1 MKKEYM
7 AEGQKRFVPI
17 MTLLLIAYMCILT
30 GFTSNAKD
38 EEVNNNRIL
47 FISSYSLA
55 RDTVQLEIEGIQSAL
70 PDDFILDYEFM
81 DTYRV
86 HDDTALQMFYEG
98 LKYRLSQVETYDAVI
113 VGDDAALRFILKYR
127 DELFPTQ
134 PVFYIGVND
143 EALSE
148 KAEADPNIEGIMERL
163 PVKENLEKALEIYP
177 DADRVIA
184 IVDDSLTGTA
194 ESKNYFAMEDEF
206 PNLTFEEI
214 NTSRLTQEELRKQ
227 ITAIPQNTIL
237 IYYCMNEDG
246 QGRQY
251 TNKEAVNFISRYA
264 KVPIFYFLENDR
276 LGDGVL
282 GGYAFSMKKSAAQVT
297 ETAVKV
303 VRGDRKMQYVDFK
316 EKDLFVWYLNINTMK
331 KYDISKKNFPDD
343 AVYVNDVPSFW
354 EKNSEIIT
362 PIILI
367 VVVLCAI
374 SVWLSLDNV
383 KRRKMMKEMEEM
395 KDHLENA
402 SQHDFLTGLPNRSK
416 FMADLQN
423 IIAKKQPCTVI
434 MLDLDNFKGINDT
447 MGHAMGDEA
456 LKGVAN
462 RLKTLRTPLLTAYRF
477 AGDEFI
483 LILRSDNPKISDNA
497 VMQCL
502 QVFRKPY
509 KMMGKTMDIHGSIGA
524 ACYPADTLD
533 METLIVCADD
543 AMYAIKKEGKNGY
556 MFYRDL
562 PKDAAVKASSNEATA
577 SAKGSSN
584 EALTSAKADTNI
596 DKK

>member
-1 MKKEYM
+1 MKREYT
-7 AEGQKRFVPI
+7 AGGRKRIVPL
-17 MTLLLIAYMCILT
+17 MTLLFIAVMCILT
-30 GFTSNAKD
+30 GVTSYAKE

-47 FISSYSLA
+47 FISSYSLS
-55 RDTVQLEIEGIQSAL
+55 RDTVQLEIEGIQSAQ

-86 HDDTALQMFYEG
+86 YDDTAMQLFYEG
-98 LKYRLSQVETYDAVI
+98 LKYRLSQVEEYDAVI
-113 VGDDAALRFILKYR
+113 LGDDAALRFFLKYR
-127 DELFPTQ
+127 EELFLTQ
-134 PVFYIGVND
+134 PAFYIGVND
-143 EALSE
+143 EALSKRAE
-148 KAEADPNIEGIMERL
+148 KDPNIKGIMERL
-163 PVKENLEKALEIYP
+163 PIKENLEKALEIYP
-177 DADRVIA
+177 EAETVYA

-194 ESKNYFAMEDEF
+194 ESQNYDAMQKEF
-206 PNLTFEEI
+206 PDLNFEKI
-214 NTSRLTQEELRKQ
+214 NTSQLTQEELRKQ
-227 ITAIPQNTIL
+227 IMGMPENAIL
-237 IYYCMNEDG
+237 IYYCMNEDAE
-246 QGRQY
+246 GRQY
-251 TNKEAVNFISRYA
+251 TNKEAVNFISLYT
-264 KVPIFYFLENDR
+264 KIPILYFLENDR
-276 LGDGVL
+276 IGENIL
-282 GGYAFSMKKSAAQVT
+282 GGYCFSIKKSAT
-297 ETAVKV
+297 EVMKTAVKV

-316 EKDLFVWYLNINTMK
+316 DSGLYVWSLNADMLK
-331 KYDISKKNFPDD
+331 KFQISRKYFPDD
-343 AVYVNDVPSFW
+343 TVYVNDVPSFW

-374 SVWLSLDNV
+374 SAWLCLDNV

-416 FMADLQN
+416 FMSDLQE

-509 KMMGKTMDIHGSIGA
+509 KMMGKPMDIHGSIGA

-543 AMYAIKKEGKNGY
+543 AMYAIKKEGKNGC

-562 PKDAAVKASSNEATA
+562 PKDA
-577 SAKGSSN
+577 SAKVD
-584 EALTSAKADTNI
+584 ANI

>member
-1 MKKEYM
+1 MKREYT
-7 AEGQKRFVPI
+7 AGGRKRIVPL
-17 MTLLLIAYMCILT
+17 MTLLFIAVMCILT
-30 GFTSNAKD
+30 GVTSYAKE

-47 FISSYSLA
+47 FISSYSLS
-55 RDTVQLEIEGIQSAL
+55 RDTVQLEIEGIQSAQ

-86 HDDTALQMFYEG
+86 YDDTAMQLFYEG
-98 LKYRLSQVETYDAVI
+98 LKYRLSQVEEYDAVI
-113 VGDDAALRFILKYR
+113 LGDDAALRFFLKYR
-127 DELFPTQ
+127 EELFLTQ
-134 PVFYIGVND
+134 PAFYIGVND
-143 EALSE
+143 EALSKRAE
-148 KAEADPNIEGIMERL
+148 KDPNIKGILERL

-177 DADRVIA
+177 EAETVYA

-194 ESKNYFAMEDEF
+194 ESQNYDAMQKEF
-206 PNLTFEEI
+206 PDLNFEKI
-214 NTSRLTQEELRKQ
+214 NTSQLTQEELRKQ
-227 ITAIPQNTIL
+227 IMAMPENAIL
-237 IYYCMNEDG
+237 IYYYMNEDAE
-246 QGRQY
+246 GRQY
-251 TNKEAVNFISRYA
+251 TNKEAVNFISLYT
-264 KVPIFYFLENDR
+264 KIPILYFLENDR
-276 LGDGVL
+276 IGENIL
-282 GGYAFSMKKSAAQVT
+282 GGYCFSIKNSATEVMK
-297 ETAVKV
+297 TAVKV
-303 VRGDRKMQYVDFK
+303 VRGDCKMQYVDFK
-316 EKDLFVWYLNINTMK
+316 DSGLYVWSLNADMLK
-331 KYDISKKNFPDD
+331 KFQISRKYFPDD
-343 AVYVNDVPSFW
+343 TVYVNDVPSFW

-374 SVWLSLDNV
+374 SAWLCLDNV

-416 FMADLQN
+416 FMSDLQE

-456 LKGVAN
+456 LKGVAD

-509 KMMGKTMDIHGSIGA
+509 KMMGKPMDIHGSIGA

-562 PKDAAVKASSNEATA
+562 PKDA
-577 SAKGSSN
+577 SAKVD
-584 EALTSAKADTNI
+584 ANI

>member
-1 MKKEYM
+1 MKKEYT
-7 AEGQKRFVPI
+7 AGGRKRIVPL
-17 MTLLLIAYMCILT
+17 MTLLFIAVMCILT
-30 GFTSNAKD
+30 GVTSYAK
-38 EEVNNNRIL
+38 EEEANNNRIL
-47 FISSYSLA
+47 FISSYSLS
-55 RDTVQLEIEGIQSAL
+55 RDTVQLEIEGIQSAQ

-86 HDDTALQMFYEG
+86 YDDTAMQLFYEG
-98 LKYRLSQVETYDAVI
+98 LKYRLSQVEEYDAVI
-113 VGDDAALRFILKYR
+113 LGDDAALRFFLKYR
-127 DELFPTQ
+127 EELFLTQ
-134 PVFYIGVND
+134 PAFYIGVND
-143 EALSE
+143 EALSKRAE
-148 KAEADPNIEGIMERL
+148 KDPNIKGIMERL
-163 PVKENLEKALEIYP
+163 PIKENLEKALEIYP
-177 DADRVIA
+177 EAETVYA

-194 ESKNYFAMEDEF
+194 ESQNYDAMQKEF
-206 PNLTFEEI
+206 PDLNFEKI
-214 NTSRLTQEELRKQ
+214 NTSQLTQEELRKQ
-227 ITAIPQNTIL
+227 IMGMPENAIL
-237 IYYCMNEDG
+237 IYYCMNEDAE
-246 QGRQY
+246 GRQY
-251 TNKEAVNFISRYA
+251 TNKEAVNFISLYT
-264 KVPIFYFLENDR
+264 KIPILYFLENDR
-276 LGDGVL
+276 IGENIL
-282 GGYAFSMKKSAAQVT
+282 GGYCFSIKKSAT
-297 ETAVKV
+297 EVMKTAVKV

-316 EKDLFVWYLNINTMK
+316 DSGLYVWSLNADMLK
-331 KYDISKKNFPDD
+331 KFQISRKYFPDD
-343 AVYVNDVPSFW
+343 TVYVNDVPSFW

-374 SVWLSLDNV
+374 SAWLCLDNV

-416 FMADLQN
+416 FMSDLQE

-509 KMMGKTMDIHGSIGA
+509 KMMGKPMDIHGSIGA

-543 AMYAIKKEGKNGY
+543 AMYAIKKEGKNGC

-562 PKDAAVKASSNEATA
+562 PKDA
-577 SAKGSSN
+577 SAKVD
-584 EALTSAKADTNI
+584 ANI

>member
-1 MKKEYM
+1 MKKEYT
-7 AEGQKRFVPI
+7 AGGRKRIVPL
-17 MTLLLIAYMCILT
+17 MTLLFIAVICILT
-30 GFTSNAKD
+30 GVTSYAKE

-47 FISSYSLA
+47 FISSYSLS
-55 RDTVQLEIEGIQSAL
+55 RDTVQLEIEGIQSAQ

-86 HDDTALQMFYEG
+86 YDDTAMQLFYEG
-98 LKYRLSQVETYDAVI
+98 LKYRLSQVEEYDAVI
-113 VGDDAALRFILKYR
+113 LGDDAALRFFLKYR
-127 DELFPTQ
+127 EELFLTQ
-134 PVFYIGVND
+134 PAFYIGVND
-143 EALSE
+143 EALSKRVE
-148 KAEADPNIEGIMERL
+148 KDPNIKGIMERL

-177 DADRVIA
+177 EAETVYA

-194 ESKNYFAMEDEF
+194 ESQNYDAMQKEF
-206 PNLTFEEI
+206 PDLNFEKI
-214 NTSRLTQEELRKQ
+214 NTSRFTQEELRKQ
-227 ITAIPQNTIL
+227 IMAMPEKAIL
-237 IYYCMNEDG
+237 IYYCMNEDAE
-246 QGRQY
+246 GRQY
-251 TNKEAVNFISRYA
+251 TNKEAVNFISLYT
-264 KVPIFYFLENDR
+264 KIPILYFLENDR
-276 LGDGVL
+276 IGENIL
-282 GGYAFSMKKSAAQVT
+282 GGYCFSIKNSATEVMKA
-297 ETAVKV
+297 AVKV
-303 VRGDRKMQYVDFK
+303 VRGDRKMQYVYFK
-316 EKDLFVWYLNINTMK
+316 DSGLYVWSLNADMLK
-331 KYDISKKNFPDD
+331 KFQISRKYFPDD
-343 AVYVNDVPSFW
+343 TVYVNDVPSFW

-367 VVVLCAI
+367 VVVLSAI
-374 SVWLSLDNV
+374 SAWLCLDNV

-416 FMADLQN
+416 FMSDLQE

-462 RLKTLRTPLLTAYRF
+462 RLKTLKTPLLTAYRF

-509 KMMGKTMDIHGSIGA
+509 KMMGKPMDIHGSIGA

-543 AMYAIKKEGKNGY
+543 AMYAIKKEGKNGC

-562 PKDAAVKASSNEATA
+562 PKD
-577 SAKGSSN
+577 
-584 EALTSAKADTNI
+584 I

>member
-1 MKKEYM
+1 MKKEYT
-7 AEGQKRFVPI
+7 AGGRKRIVPL
-17 MTLLLIAYMCILT
+17 MTLLFIAVMCILT
-30 GFTSNAKD
+30 GVTSYAK
-38 EEVNNNRIL
+38 EEEANNNRIL
-47 FISSYSLA
+47 FISSYSLS
-55 RDTVQLEIEGIQSAL
+55 RDTVQLEIEGIQSAQ

-86 HDDTALQMFYEG
+86 YDDTAMQLFYEG
-98 LKYRLSQVETYDAVI
+98 LKYRLSQVEEYDAVI
-113 VGDDAALRFILKYR
+113 LGDDAALRFFLKYR
-127 DELFPTQ
+127 EELFLTQ
-134 PVFYIGVND
+134 PAFYIGVND
-143 EALSE
+143 EALSKRAE
-148 KAEADPNIEGIMERL
+148 KDPNIKGIMERL

-177 DADRVIA
+177 EAETVYA

-194 ESKNYFAMEDEF
+194 ESQNYDAMQKEF
-206 PNLTFEEI
+206 PDLNFEKI
-214 NTSRLTQEELRKQ
+214 NTSQLTQEELRKQ
-227 ITAIPQNTIL
+227 IMGMPENAIL
-237 IYYCMNEDG
+237 IYYCMNEDAE
-246 QGRQY
+246 GRQY
-251 TNKEAVNFISRYA
+251 TNKEAVNFISLYT
-264 KVPIFYFLENDR
+264 KIPILYFLENDR
-276 LGDGVL
+276 IGENIL
-282 GGYAFSMKKSAAQVT
+282 GGYCFSIKKSAT
-297 ETAVKV
+297 EVMKTAVKV

-316 EKDLFVWYLNINTMK
+316 DSGLYVWSLNADMLK
-331 KYDISKKNFPDD
+331 KFQISRKYFPDD
-343 AVYVNDVPSFW
+343 TVYVNDVPSFW

-374 SVWLSLDNV
+374 SAWLCLDNV

-416 FMADLQN
+416 FMSDLQE

-509 KMMGKTMDIHGSIGA
+509 KMMGKPMDIHGSIGA

-543 AMYAIKKEGKNGY
+543 AMYAIKKEGKNGC

-562 PKDAAVKASSNEATA
+562 PKDA
-577 SAKGSSN
+577 SAKVD
-584 EALTSAKADTNI
+584 ANI

>member
-1 MKKEYM
+1 MKTEY
-7 AEGQKRFVPI
+7 AAGGRKKTVTI
-17 MTLLLIAYMCILT
+17 MTLLFIAVMCVLT
-30 GFTSNAKD
+30 GVTSYAKE

-47 FISSYSLA
+47 FISSYSLS
-55 RDTVQLEIEGIQSAL
+55 RDTVQLEIEGIQSAQ

-86 HDDTALQMFYEG
+86 YDDTAMQLFYEG
-98 LKYRLSQVETYDAVI
+98 LKYRLSQVEEYDAVI
-113 VGDDAALRFILKYR
+113 LGDDAALRFFLKYR
-127 DELFPTQ
+127 EELFLTQ
-134 PVFYIGVND
+134 PAFYIGVND
-143 EALSE
+143 EALSKRAE
-148 KAEADPNIEGIMERL
+148 KDPNIKGILERL

-177 DADRVIA
+177 EAETVYA

-194 ESKNYFAMEDEF
+194 ESQNYDAMQKEF
-206 PNLTFEEI
+206 PDLNFEKI
-214 NTSRLTQEELRKQ
+214 NTSQLTQEELRKQ
-227 ITAIPQNTIL
+227 IMAMPENAIL
-237 IYYCMNEDG
+237 IYYCMNEDAE
-246 QGRQY
+246 GRQY
-251 TNKEAVNFISRYA
+251 TNKEAVNFISLYT
-264 KVPIFYFLENDR
+264 KIPILYFLENDR
-276 LGDGVL
+276 IGENIL
-282 GGYAFSMKKSAAQVT
+282 GGYCFSIKNSATEVMK
-297 ETAVKV
+297 TAVKV

-316 EKDLFVWYLNINTMK
+316 DSGLYVWSLNADMLK
-331 KYDISKKNFPDD
+331 KFQISRKYFPDD
-343 AVYVNDVPSFW
+343 TVYVNDVPSFW

-374 SVWLSLDNV
+374 SAWLCLDNV

-416 FMADLQN
+416 FMSDLQE

-462 RLKTLRTPLLTAYRF
+462 RLKTLKTPLLTAYRF

-509 KMMGKTMDIHGSIGA
+509 KMMGKPMDIHGSIGA

-543 AMYAIKKEGKNGY
+543 AMYAIKKEGKNGC

-562 PKDAAVKASSNEATA
+562 PKD
-577 SAKGSSN
+577 
-584 EALTSAKADTNI
+584 I

>member
-1 MKKEYM
+1 MKKEYT
-7 AEGQKRFVPI
+7 AGGRKRIVPL
-17 MTLLLIAYMCILT
+17 MTLLFIAVICILT
-30 GFTSNAKD
+30 GVTSYAKE

-47 FISSYSLA
+47 FISSYSLS
-55 RDTVQLEIEGIQSAL
+55 RDTVQLEIEGIQSAQ

-86 HDDTALQMFYEG
+86 YDDTAMQLFYEG
-98 LKYRLSQVETYDAVI
+98 LKYRLSQVEEYDAVI
-113 VGDDAALRFILKYR
+113 LGDDAALRFFLKYR
-127 DELFPTQ
+127 EELFLTQ
-134 PVFYIGVND
+134 PAFYIGVND
-143 EALSE
+143 EALSKRAE
-148 KAEADPNIEGIMERL
+148 KDPNIKGILERL

-177 DADRVIA
+177 EAETVYA

-194 ESKNYFAMEDEF
+194 ESQNYDAMQKEF
-206 PNLTFEEI
+206 PNLNFEKI
-214 NTSRLTQEELRKQ
+214 NTSQLTQEELRKQ
-227 ITAIPQNTIL
+227 IMAMPENAIL
-237 IYYCMNEDG
+237 IYYCMNEDAE
-246 QGRQY
+246 GRQY
-251 TNKEAVNFISRYA
+251 TNKEAVNFISLYT
-264 KVPIFYFLENDR
+264 KIPILYFLENDR
-276 LGDGVL
+276 IGENIL
-282 GGYAFSMKKSAAQVT
+282 GGYCFSIKNSATEVMK
-297 ETAVKV
+297 TAVKV

-316 EKDLFVWYLNINTMK
+316 DSGLYVWSLNADMLK
-331 KYDISKKNFPDD
+331 KFQISRKYFPDD
-343 AVYVNDVPSFW
+343 TVYVNDVPSFW

-374 SVWLSLDNV
+374 SAWLCLDNV

-416 FMADLQN
+416 FMSDLQE

-509 KMMGKTMDIHGSIGA
+509 KMMGKPMDIHGSIGA

-562 PKDAAVKASSNEATA
+562 PK
-577 SAKGSSN
+577 
-584 EALTSAKADTNI
+584 NI

>member
-1 MKKEYM
+1 MKTEY
-7 AEGQKRFVPI
+7 AAGGRKKTVTI
-17 MTLLLIAYMCILT
+17 MTLLFIAVMCVLT
-30 GFTSNAKD
+30 GVTSYAKE

-47 FISSYSLA
+47 FISSYSLS
-55 RDTVQLEIEGIQSAL
+55 RDTVQLEIEGIQSVQ

-86 HDDTALQMFYEG
+86 YDDTAMQLFYEG
-98 LKYRLSQVETYDAVI
+98 LKYRLSQVEEYDAVI
-113 VGDDAALRFILKYR
+113 LGDDAALRFFLKYR
-127 DELFPTQ
+127 EELFLTQ
-134 PVFYIGVND
+134 PAFYIGVND
-143 EALSE
+143 EALSKRAE
-148 KAEADPNIEGIMERL
+148 KDPNIKGIMERL

-177 DADRVIA
+177 EAETVYA
-184 IVDDSLTGTA
+184 IVDDSLMGTA
-194 ESKNYFAMEDEF
+194 ESQNYDAMQKEF
-206 PNLTFEEI
+206 PDLNFVKI

-227 ITAIPQNTIL
+227 IMGMPENAIL
-237 IYYCMNEDG
+237 IYYCMNEDAE
-246 QGRQY
+246 GRQY
-251 TNKEAVNFISRYA
+251 TNKEAVNFISLYT
-264 KVPIFYFLENDR
+264 KIPILYFLENDR
-276 LGDGVL
+276 IGENIL
-282 GGYAFSMKKSAAQVT
+282 GGYCFSIKNSATEVMKA
-297 ETAVKV
+297 AVKV

-316 EKDLFVWYLNINTMK
+316 DSGLYVWSLNADMLK
-331 KYDISKKNFPDD
+331 KFQISRKYFPDD
-343 AVYVNDVPSFW
+343 TVYVNDVPSFW

-374 SVWLSLDNV
+374 SAWLCLDNV

-416 FMADLQN
+416 FMSDLQE

-509 KMMGKTMDIHGSIGA
+509 KMMGKPMDIHGSIGA

-543 AMYAIKKEGKNGY
+543 AMYAIKKEGKNGC

-562 PKDAAVKASSNEATA
+562 PKD
-577 SAKGSSN
+577 
-584 EALTSAKADTNI
+584 I

>member
-1 MKKEYM
+1 MKREYT
-7 AEGQKRFVPI
+7 AGGRKRIVPL
-17 MTLLLIAYMCILT
+17 MTLLFIAVMCILT
-30 GFTSNAKD
+30 GVTSYAKE

-47 FISSYSLA
+47 FISSYSLS
-55 RDTVQLEIEGIQSAL
+55 RDTVQLEIEGIQSAQ

-86 HDDTALQMFYEG
+86 YDDTAMQLFYEG
-98 LKYRLSQVETYDAVI
+98 LKYRLSQVEEYDAVI
-113 VGDDAALRFILKYR
+113 LGDDAALRFFLKYR
-127 DELFPTQ
+127 EELFLTQ
-134 PVFYIGVND
+134 PAFYIGVND
-143 EALSE
+143 EALSKRAE
-148 KAEADPNIEGIMERL
+148 KDPNIKGIMERL

-177 DADRVIA
+177 EAETVYA

-194 ESKNYFAMEDEF
+194 ESQNFDAMQKEF
-206 PNLTFEEI
+206 PDLNFEKI
-214 NTSRLTQEELRKQ
+214 NTSQFTQEELRKQ
-227 ITAIPQNTIL
+227 IMGMPENAIL
-237 IYYCMNEDG
+237 IYYCMNEDAE
-246 QGRQY
+246 GRQY
-251 TNKEAVNFISRYA
+251 TNKEAVNFISLYT
-264 KVPIFYFLENDR
+264 KIPILYFLENDR
-276 LGDGVL
+276 IGENIL
-282 GGYAFSMKKSAAQVT
+282 GGYCFSIKNSATEVMKA
-297 ETAVKV
+297 AVKV
-303 VRGDRKMQYVDFK
+303 VRGDRKMQYVYFK
-316 EKDLFVWYLNINTMK
+316 DSGLYVWSLNADMLK
-331 KYDISKKNFPDD
+331 KFQISRKYFPDD
-343 AVYVNDVPSFW
+343 TVYVNDVPSFW

-367 VVVLCAI
+367 VVVLSAI
-374 SVWLSLDNV
+374 SAWLCLDNV

-416 FMADLQN
+416 FMSDLQE

-462 RLKTLRTPLLTAYRF
+462 RLKTLKTPLLTAYRF

-509 KMMGKTMDIHGSIGA
+509 KMMGKPMDIHGSIGA

-543 AMYAIKKEGKNGY
+543 AMYAIKKEGKNGC

-562 PKDAAVKASSNEATA
+562 PKD
-577 SAKGSSN
+577 
-584 EALTSAKADTNI
+584 I

>member
-1 MKKEYM
+1 MKKEYT
-7 AEGQKRFVPI
+7 AGGRKRIVPL
-17 MTLLLIAYMCILT
+17 MTLLFIAVMCILT
-30 GFTSNAKD
+30 GVTSYAKE

-47 FISSYSLA
+47 FISSYSLS
-55 RDTVQLEIEGIQSAL
+55 RDTVQLEIEGIQSAQ

-86 HDDTALQMFYEG
+86 YDDTAMQLFYEG
-98 LKYRLSQVETYDAVI
+98 LKYRLSQVEEYDAVI
-113 VGDDAALRFILKYR
+113 LGDDAALRFFLKYR
-127 DELFPTQ
+127 EELFLTQ
-134 PVFYIGVND
+134 PAFYIGVND
-143 EALSE
+143 EALSKRVE
-148 KAEADPNIEGIMERL
+148 KDPNIKGIMERL

-177 DADRVIA
+177 EAETVYA

-194 ESKNYFAMEDEF
+194 ESQNYDAMQKEF
-206 PNLTFEEI
+206 PNLNFEKI
-214 NTSRLTQEELRKQ
+214 NTSQFTQEELRKQ
-227 ITAIPQNTIL
+227 IMAMPEKDIL
-237 IYYCMNEDG
+237 IYYCMNEDAE
-246 QGRQY
+246 GRQY
-251 TNKEAVNFISRYA
+251 TNKEAVNFISLYTEI
-264 KVPIFYFLENDR
+264 PILYFLENDR
-276 LGDGVL
+276 IGENIL
-282 GGYAFSMKKSAAQVT
+282 GGYCFSIKNSATEVMKA
-297 ETAVKV
+297 AVKV

-316 EKDLFVWYLNINTMK
+316 DSGLYVWSLNADMLK
-331 KYDISKKNFPDD
+331 KFQISRKYFPDD
-343 AVYVNDVPSFW
+343 TVYVNDVPSFW

-367 VVVLCAI
+367 VVVLSAI
-374 SVWLSLDNV
+374 SAWLCLDNV

-416 FMADLQN
+416 FMSDLQE

-462 RLKTLRTPLLTAYRF
+462 RLKTLKTPLLTAYRF

-502 QVFRKPY
+502 QIFHKPY
-509 KMMGKTMDIHGSIGA
+509 KMMGKPMDIHGSIGA

-543 AMYAIKKEGKNGY
+543 AMYAIKKEGKNGC

-562 PKDAAVKASSNEATA
+562 PKD
-577 SAKGSSN
+577 
-584 EALTSAKADTNI
+584 I

>member
-1 MKKEYM
+1 MKKEYT
-7 AEGQKRFVPI
+7 AGGRKRIVPL
-17 MTLLLIAYMCILT
+17 MTLLFIAVMCILT
-30 GFTSNAKD
+30 GVTSYAKE

-47 FISSYSLA
+47 FISSYSLS
-55 RDTVQLEIEGIQSAL
+55 RDTVQLEIEGIQSAQ

-86 HDDTALQMFYEG
+86 YDDTAMQLFYEG
-98 LKYRLSQVETYDAVI
+98 LKYRLSQVEEYDAVI
-113 VGDDAALRFILKYR
+113 LGDDAALRFFLKYR
-127 DELFPTQ
+127 EELFLTQ
-134 PVFYIGVND
+134 PAFYIGVND
-143 EALSE
+143 EALSKRAE
-148 KAEADPNIEGIMERL
+148 KDPNIKGILERL

-177 DADRVIA
+177 EAETVYA

-194 ESKNYFAMEDEF
+194 ESQNYDAMQKEF
-206 PNLTFEEI
+206 PDLNFEKI
-214 NTSRLTQEELRKQ
+214 NTSQLTQEELRKQ
-227 ITAIPQNTIL
+227 IMAMPENAIL
-237 IYYCMNEDG
+237 IYYCMNEDAE
-246 QGRQY
+246 GRQY
-251 TNKEAVNFISRYA
+251 TNKEAVNFISLYT
-264 KVPIFYFLENDR
+264 KIPILYFLENDR
-276 LGDGVL
+276 IGENIL
-282 GGYAFSMKKSAAQVT
+282 GGYCFSIKNSATEVMK
-297 ETAVKV
+297 TAVKV

-316 EKDLFVWYLNINTMK
+316 DSGLYVWSLNADMLK
-331 KYDISKKNFPDD
+331 KFQISRKYFPDD
-343 AVYVNDVPSFW
+343 TVYVNDVPSFW

-374 SVWLSLDNV
+374 SAWLCLDNV

-416 FMADLQN
+416 FMSDLQE

-509 KMMGKTMDIHGSIGA
+509 KMMGKPMDIHGSIGA

-562 PKDAAVKASSNEATA
+562 PK
-577 SAKGSSN
+577 
-584 EALTSAKADTNI
+584 NI

>member
-1 MKKEYM
+1 MKREY
-7 AEGQKRFVPI
+7 AAGGRKRIVPL
-17 MTLLLIAYMCILT
+17 MTLLFIAVMCILT
-30 GFTSNAKD
+30 GVTSYAKE

-47 FISSYSLA
+47 FISSYSLS
-55 RDTVQLEIEGIQSAL
+55 RDTVQLEIEGIQSAQ

-86 HDDTALQMFYEG
+86 YDDTAMQLFYEG
-98 LKYRLSQVETYDAVI
+98 LKYRLSQVEEYDAVI
-113 VGDDAALRFILKYR
+113 LGDDAALRFFLKYR
-127 DELFPTQ
+127 EELFLTQ
-134 PVFYIGVND
+134 PAFYIGVND
-143 EALSE
+143 EALSKRVE
-148 KAEADPNIEGIMERL
+148 KDPNIKGIMERL

-177 DADRVIA
+177 EAETVYA
-184 IVDDSLTGTA
+184 IVDDSLMGTA
-194 ESKNYFAMEDEF
+194 ESQNYDAMQKEF
-206 PNLTFEEI
+206 PDLNFEKI
-214 NTSRLTQEELRKQ
+214 NTSQFTQEELRKQ
-227 ITAIPQNTIL
+227 IMAMPEKAIL
-237 IYYCMNEDG
+237 IYYCMTEDAE
-246 QGRQY
+246 GRQY
-251 TNKEAVNFISRYA
+251 TNKEAVNFISLYT
-264 KVPIFYFLENDR
+264 KIPILYFLENDR
-276 LGDGVL
+276 IGENIL
-282 GGYAFSMKKSAAQVT
+282 GGYCFSIKNSATEVMKA
-297 ETAVKV
+297 AVKV

-316 EKDLFVWYLNINTMK
+316 DSGLYVWSLNADMLK
-331 KYDISKKNFPDD
+331 KFQISRKYFPDD
-343 AVYVNDVPSFW
+343 TVYVNDVPSFW

-367 VVVLCAI
+367 VVVLSAI
-374 SVWLSLDNV
+374 SAWLCLDNV

-416 FMADLQN
+416 FMSDLQE

-462 RLKTLRTPLLTAYRF
+462 RLKTLKTPLLTAYRF

-509 KMMGKTMDIHGSIGA
+509 KMMGKPMDIHGSIGA

-543 AMYAIKKEGKNGY
+543 AMYAIKKEGKNGC

-562 PKDAAVKASSNEATA
+562 PKD
-577 SAKGSSN
+577 
-584 EALTSAKADTNI
+584 I

>member
-1 MKKEYM
+1 MKTEY
-7 AEGQKRFVPI
+7 AAGGRKKTVTI
-17 MTLLLIAYMCILT
+17 MTLLFIAVMCVLT
-30 GFTSNAKD
+30 GVTSYAKE

-47 FISSYSLA
+47 FISSYSLS
-55 RDTVQLEIEGIQSAL
+55 RDTVQLEIEGIQSAQ

-86 HDDTALQMFYEG
+86 YDDTAMQLFYEG
-98 LKYRLSQVETYDAVI
+98 LKYRLSQVEEYDAVI
-113 VGDDAALRFILKYR
+113 LGDDAALRFFLKYR
-127 DELFPTQ
+127 EELFLTQ
-134 PVFYIGVND
+134 PAFYIGVND
-143 EALSE
+143 EALSKRVE
-148 KAEADPNIEGIMERL
+148 KDPNIKGIMERL

-177 DADRVIA
+177 EAETVYA

-194 ESKNYFAMEDEF
+194 ESQNYDAMQKEF
-206 PNLTFEEI
+206 PDLNFEKI
-214 NTSRLTQEELRKQ
+214 NTSQLTQEELRKQ
-227 ITAIPQNTIL
+227 IMAMPEKAIL
-237 IYYCMNEDG
+237 IYYCMNEDAE
-246 QGRQY
+246 GRQY
-251 TNKEAVNFISRYA
+251 TNKEAVNFISLYT
-264 KVPIFYFLENDR
+264 KIPILYFLENDR
-276 LGDGVL
+276 IGENIL
-282 GGYAFSMKKSAAQVT
+282 GGYCFSIKNSATEVMKA
-297 ETAVKV
+297 AVKV

-316 EKDLFVWYLNINTMK
+316 DSGLYVWSLNADMLK
-331 KYDISKKNFPDD
+331 KFQISRKYFPDD
-343 AVYVNDVPSFW
+343 TVYVNDVPSFW

-367 VVVLCAI
+367 VVVLSAI
-374 SVWLSLDNV
+374 SAWLCLDNV

-416 FMADLQN
+416 FMSDLQE

-462 RLKTLRTPLLTAYRF
+462 RLKTLKTPLLTAYRF

-509 KMMGKTMDIHGSIGA
+509 KMMGKPMDIHGSIGA

-543 AMYAIKKEGKNGY
+543 AMYAIKKEGKNGC

-562 PKDAAVKASSNEATA
+562 PKD
-577 SAKGSSN
+577 
-584 EALTSAKADTNI
+584 I

>member
-1 MKKEYM
+1 MKKEYT
-7 AEGQKRFVPI
+7 AGGRKRIVPLR
-17 MTLLLIAYMCILT
+17 TLLFIAIICILT
-30 GFTSNAKD
+30 GVTSYAKE

-47 FISSYSLA
+47 FISSYSLS
-55 RDTVQLEIEGIQSAL
+55 RDTVQLEIEGIQSAQ

-86 HDDTALQMFYEG
+86 YDDTAMQLFYEG
-98 LKYRLSQVETYDAVI
+98 LKYRLSQVEEYDAVI
-113 VGDDAALRFILKYR
+113 LGDDAALRFFLKYR
-127 DELFPTQ
+127 EELFLTQ
-134 PVFYIGVND
+134 PAFYIGVND
-143 EALSE
+143 EALSKRVE
-148 KAEADPNIEGIMERL
+148 KDPNIKGIMERL

-177 DADRVIA
+177 EAETVYA

-194 ESKNYFAMEDEF
+194 ESQNYDAMQKEF
-206 PNLTFEEI
+206 PDLNFEKI
-214 NTSRLTQEELRKQ
+214 NTSQLTQEELRKQ
-227 ITAIPQNTIL
+227 IMGMPENAIL
-237 IYYCMNEDG
+237 IYYCMNEDAE
-246 QGRQY
+246 GRQY
-251 TNKEAVNFISRYA
+251 TNKEAVNFISLYT
-264 KVPIFYFLENDR
+264 KIPILYFLENDR
-276 LGDGVL
+276 IGENIL
-282 GGYAFSMKKSAAQVT
+282 GGYCFSIKNSATEVMKA
-297 ETAVKV
+297 AVKV
-303 VRGDRKMQYVDFK
+303 VRGDRKMQYVYFK
-316 EKDLFVWYLNINTMK
+316 DSGLYVWSLNADMLK
-331 KYDISKKNFPDD
+331 KFQISRKYFPDD
-343 AVYVNDVPSFW
+343 TVYVNDVPSFW

-367 VVVLCAI
+367 VVVLSAI
-374 SVWLSLDNV
+374 SAWLCLDNV

-416 FMADLQN
+416 FMSDLQE

-462 RLKTLRTPLLTAYRF
+462 RLKTLKTPLLTAYRF

-509 KMMGKTMDIHGSIGA
+509 KMMGKPMDIHGSIGA

-543 AMYAIKKEGKNGY
+543 AMYAIKKEGKNGC

-562 PKDAAVKASSNEATA
+562 PKD
-577 SAKGSSN
+577 
-584 EALTSAKADTNI
+584 I

>member
-1 MKKEYM
+1 
-7 AEGQKRFVPI
+7 
-17 MTLLLIAYMCILT
+17 MTLLFIAVMCVLT
-30 GFTSNAKD
+30 GVTSYAKE

-47 FISSYSLA
+47 FISSYSLS
-55 RDTVQLEIEGIQSAL
+55 RDTVQLEIEGIQSAQ

-86 HDDTALQMFYEG
+86 YDDTAMQLFYEG
-98 LKYRLSQVETYDAVI
+98 LKYRLSQVEEYDAVI
-113 VGDDAALRFILKYR
+113 LGDDAALRFFLKYR
-127 DELFPTQ
+127 EELFLTQ
-134 PVFYIGVND
+134 PAFYIGVND
-143 EALSE
+143 EALSKRVE
-148 KAEADPNIEGIMERL
+148 KDPNIKGIMERL

-177 DADRVIA
+177 EAETVYA
-184 IVDDSLTGTA
+184 IVDDSLMGTA
-194 ESKNYFAMEDEF
+194 ESQNYDAMQKEF
-206 PNLTFEEI
+206 PDLNFEKI
-214 NTSRLTQEELRKQ
+214 NTSQLTQEELRKQ
-227 ITAIPQNTIL
+227 IMAMPENAIL
-237 IYYCMNEDG
+237 IYYCMNEDAE
-246 QGRQY
+246 GRQY
-251 TNKEAVNFISRYA
+251 TNKEAVNFISLYT
-264 KVPIFYFLENDR
+264 KIPILYFLENDR
-276 LGDGVL
+276 IGENIL
-282 GGYAFSMKKSAAQVT
+282 GGYCFSIKNSATEVMK
-297 ETAVKV
+297 TAVKV

-316 EKDLFVWYLNINTMK
+316 DSGLYVWSLNADMLK
-331 KYDISKKNFPDD
+331 KFQISRKYFPDD
-343 AVYVNDVPSFW
+343 TVYVNDVPSFW

-374 SVWLSLDNV
+374 SAWLCLDNV

-416 FMADLQN
+416 FMSDLQE

-509 KMMGKTMDIHGSIGA
+509 KMMGKPMDIHGSIGA

-543 AMYAIKKEGKNGY
+543 AMYAIKKEGKNGC

-562 PKDAAVKASSNEATA
+562 PKD
-577 SAKGSSN
+577 
-584 EALTSAKADTNI
+584 I

>member
-1 MKKEYM
+1 MKKEYT
-7 AEGQKRFVPI
+7 ADGQKRFVHI

-98 LKYRLSQVETYDAVI
+98 IKYRLSQVEAYDAVI
-113 VGDDAALRFILKYR
+113 VGDDAALRFILEHR
-127 DELFPTQ
+127 EELFPTQ

-177 DADRVIA
+177 NADRVIA

-194 ESKNYFAMEDEF
+194 ESKNYFAMEDQF
-206 PNLTFEEI
+206 PNLTFEKI
-214 NTSRLTQEELRKQ
+214 NTSRLTQEELRKE

-303 VRGDRKMQYVDFK
+303 VRGDRKMQYVDFR

-331 KYDISKKNFPDD
+331 KYNISKKNFPDD

-562 PKDAAVKASSNEATA
+562 PKDAAVKASSNEA
-577 SAKGSSN
+577 S
-584 EALTSAKADTNI
+584 TSAKADVNI

>member
-1 MKKEYM
+1 MKREY
-7 AEGQKRFVPI
+7 AAGGRKRIVPL
-17 MTLLLIAYMCILT
+17 MTLLFIAVMCILT
-30 GFTSNAKD
+30 GVTSYAKE

-47 FISSYSLA
+47 FISSYSLS
-55 RDTVQLEIEGIQSAL
+55 RDTVQLEIEGIQSAQ

-86 HDDTALQMFYEG
+86 YDDTAMQLFYEG
-98 LKYRLSQVETYDAVI
+98 LKYRLSQVEEYDAVI
-113 VGDDAALRFILKYR
+113 LGDDAALRFFLKYR
-127 DELFPTQ
+127 EELFLTQ
-134 PVFYIGVND
+134 PAFYIGVND
-143 EALSE
+143 EALSKRAE
-148 KAEADPNIEGIMERL
+148 KDPNIKGIMERL

-177 DADRVIA
+177 EAETVYA

-194 ESKNYFAMEDEF
+194 ESQNYDAMQKEF
-206 PNLTFEEI
+206 PDLNFEKI
-214 NTSRLTQEELRKQ
+214 NTSQLTQEELRKQ
-227 ITAIPQNTIL
+227 IMGMPENAIL
-237 IYYCMNEDG
+237 IYYCMNEDAE
-246 QGRQY
+246 GRQY
-251 TNKEAVNFISRYA
+251 TNKEAVNFISLYT
-264 KVPIFYFLENDR
+264 KIPILYFLENDR
-276 LGDGVL
+276 IGENIL
-282 GGYAFSMKKSAAQVT
+282 GGYCFSIKKSAT
-297 ETAVKV
+297 EVMKTAVKV

-316 EKDLFVWYLNINTMK
+316 DSGLYVWSLNADMLK
-331 KYDISKKNFPDD
+331 KFQISRKYFPDD
-343 AVYVNDVPSFW
+343 TVYVNDVPSFW

-374 SVWLSLDNV
+374 SAWLCLDNV

-416 FMADLQN
+416 FMSDLQE

-509 KMMGKTMDIHGSIGA
+509 KMMGKPMDIHGSIGA

-562 PKDAAVKASSNEATA
+562 PKDA
-577 SAKGSSN
+577 SAKVD
-584 EALTSAKADTNI
+584 ANI

>member
-1 MKKEYM
+1 MKKEYT
-7 AEGQKRFVPI
+7 AGGRKRIVPL
-17 MTLLLIAYMCILT
+17 MTLLFIAVICILT
-30 GFTSNAKD
+30 GVTSYAKE

-47 FISSYSLA
+47 FISSYSLS

-86 HDDTALQMFYEG
+86 YDDTAMQLFYEG
-98 LKYRLSQVETYDAVI
+98 LKYRLSQVEEYDAVI
-113 VGDDAALRFILKYR
+113 LGDDAALRFFLKYR
-127 DELFPTQ
+127 EELFLTQ
-134 PVFYIGVND
+134 PAFYIGVND
-143 EALSE
+143 EALSKRVE
-148 KAEADPNIEGIMERL
+148 KDPNIKGIMERL

-177 DADRVIA
+177 EAETVYA

-194 ESKNYFAMEDEF
+194 ESQNYDAMQKEF
-206 PNLTFEEI
+206 PDLNFEKI
-214 NTSRLTQEELRKQ
+214 NTSQFTQEELRKQ
-227 ITAIPQNTIL
+227 IMAMPEKAIL
-237 IYYCMNEDG
+237 IYYCMNEDAE
-246 QGRQY
+246 GRQY
-251 TNKEAVNFISRYA
+251 TNKEAVNFISLYT
-264 KVPIFYFLENDR
+264 KIPILYFLENDR
-276 LGDGVL
+276 IGENIL
-282 GGYAFSMKKSAAQVT
+282 GGYCFSIKNSATEVMKA
-297 ETAVKV
+297 AVKV
-303 VRGDRKMQYVDFK
+303 VRGDRKMQYVYFK
-316 EKDLFVWYLNINTMK
+316 DSGLYVWSLNADMLK
-331 KYDISKKNFPDD
+331 KFQISRKYFPDD
-343 AVYVNDVPSFW
+343 TVYVNDVPSFW

-367 VVVLCAI
+367 VVVLSAI
-374 SVWLSLDNV
+374 SAWLCLDNV

-416 FMADLQN
+416 FMSDLQE

-462 RLKTLRTPLLTAYRF
+462 RLKTLKTPLLTAYRF

-509 KMMGKTMDIHGSIGA
+509 KMMGKPMDIHGSIGA

-543 AMYAIKKEGKNGY
+543 AMYAIKKEGKNGC

-562 PKDAAVKASSNEATA
+562 PKD
-577 SAKGSSN
+577 
-584 EALTSAKADTNI
+584 I

>member
-1 MKKEYM
+1 MKREYT
-7 AEGQKRFVPI
+7 AGGRKRIVPL
-17 MTLLLIAYMCILT
+17 MTLLFSAVMCILT
-30 GFTSNAKD
+30 GVTSYAKE

-47 FISSYSLA
+47 FISSYSLS
-55 RDTVQLEIEGIQSAL
+55 RDTVQLEIEGIQSAQ

-86 HDDTALQMFYEG
+86 YDDTAMQLFYEG
-98 LKYRLSQVETYDAVI
+98 LKYRLSQVEEYDAVI
-113 VGDDAALRFILKYR
+113 LGDDAALRFFLKYR
-127 DELFPTQ
+127 EELFLTQ
-134 PVFYIGVND
+134 PAFYIGVND
-143 EALSE
+143 EALSKRAE
-148 KAEADPNIEGIMERL
+148 KDPNIKGIMERL

-177 DADRVIA
+177 EAEMVYA

-194 ESKNYFAMEDEF
+194 ESQNYDAMQKEF
-206 PNLTFEEI
+206 PDLNFEKI
-214 NTSRLTQEELRKQ
+214 NTSQLTQEELRKQ
-227 ITAIPQNTIL
+227 IMGMPENAIL
-237 IYYCMNEDG
+237 IYYCMNEDAE
-246 QGRQY
+246 GRQY
-251 TNKEAVNFISRYA
+251 TNKEAVNFISLYT
-264 KVPIFYFLENDR
+264 KIPILYFLENDR
-276 LGDGVL
+276 IGENIL
-282 GGYAFSMKKSAAQVT
+282 GGYCFSIKNSATEVMKA
-297 ETAVKV
+297 AVKV
-303 VRGDRKMQYVDFK
+303 VRGDRKMQYVYFK
-316 EKDLFVWYLNINTMK
+316 DSGLYVWSLNADMLK
-331 KYDISKKNFPDD
+331 KFQISRKYFPDD
-343 AVYVNDVPSFW
+343 TVYVNDVPSFW

-367 VVVLCAI
+367 VVVLSAI
-374 SVWLSLDNV
+374 SAWLCLDNV

-416 FMADLQN
+416 FMSDLQE

-462 RLKTLRTPLLTAYRF
+462 RLKTLKTPLLTAYRF

-509 KMMGKTMDIHGSIGA
+509 KMMGKPMDIHGSIGA

-543 AMYAIKKEGKNGY
+543 AMYAIKKEGKNGC

-562 PKDAAVKASSNEATA
+562 PKD
-577 SAKGSSN
+577 
-584 EALTSAKADTNI
+584 I

>member
-1 MKKEYM
+1 MKKEYT
-7 AEGQKRFVPI
+7 AGGRKRIVPL
-17 MTLLLIAYMCILT
+17 MTLLFIAVMCILT
-30 GFTSNAKD
+30 GVTSYAKE

-47 FISSYSLA
+47 FISSYSLS
-55 RDTVQLEIEGIQSAL
+55 RDTVQLEIEGIQSAQ

-86 HDDTALQMFYEG
+86 YDDTAMQLFYEG
-98 LKYRLSQVETYDAVI
+98 LKYRLSQVEEYDAVI
-113 VGDDAALRFILKYR
+113 LGDDAALRFFLKYR
-127 DELFPTQ
+127 EELFLTQ
-134 PVFYIGVND
+134 PAFYIGVND
-143 EALSE
+143 EALSKRVE
-148 KAEADPNIEGIMERL
+148 KDPNIKGIMERL

-177 DADRVIA
+177 EAETVYA
-184 IVDDSLTGTA
+184 IVDDSLMGTA
-194 ESKNYFAMEDEF
+194 ESQNYDAMQKEF
-206 PNLTFEEI
+206 PDLNFEKI
-214 NTSRLTQEELRKQ
+214 NTSQLTQEELRKQ
-227 ITAIPQNTIL
+227 IMGMPENAIL
-237 IYYCMNEDG
+237 IYYCMNEDAE
-246 QGRQY
+246 GRQY
-251 TNKEAVNFISRYA
+251 TNKEAVNFISLYT
-264 KVPIFYFLENDR
+264 KIPILYFLENDR
-276 LGDGVL
+276 IGENIL
-282 GGYAFSMKKSAAQVT
+282 GGYCFSIKNSATEVMK
-297 ETAVKV
+297 TAVKV

-316 EKDLFVWYLNINTMK
+316 DSGLYVWSLNADMLK
-331 KYDISKKNFPDD
+331 KFQISRKYFPDD
-343 AVYVNDVPSFW
+343 TVYVNDVPSFW

-374 SVWLSLDNV
+374 SAWLCLDNV

-416 FMADLQN
+416 FMSDLQE

-509 KMMGKTMDIHGSIGA
+509 KMMGKPMDIHGSIGA

-562 PKDAAVKASSNEATA
+562 PKDS
-577 SAKGSSN
+577 SAKVD
-584 EALTSAKADTNI
+584 ANI

>member
-1 MKKEYM
+1 MKKEYT
-7 AEGQKRFVPI
+7 AGGRKRIVPL
-17 MTLLLIAYMCILT
+17 MTLLFIAVMCILT
-30 GFTSNAKD
+30 GVTSYAKE

-47 FISSYSLA
+47 FISSYSLS
-55 RDTVQLEIEGIQSAL
+55 RDTVQLEIEGIQSAQ

-86 HDDTALQMFYEG
+86 YDDTAMQLFYEG
-98 LKYRLSQVETYDAVI
+98 LKYRLSQVEEYDAVI
-113 VGDDAALRFILKYR
+113 LGDDAALRFFLKYR
-127 DELFPTQ
+127 EELFLTQ
-134 PVFYIGVND
+134 PAFYIGVND
-143 EALSE
+143 EALSKRVE
-148 KAEADPNIEGIMERL
+148 KDPNIKGIMERL

-177 DADRVIA
+177 EAETVYA
-184 IVDDSLTGTA
+184 IVDDSLMGTA
-194 ESKNYFAMEDEF
+194 ESQNYDAMQKEF
-206 PNLTFEEI
+206 PDLNFEKI
-214 NTSRLTQEELRKQ
+214 NTSQFTQEELRKQ
-227 ITAIPQNTIL
+227 IMAMPEKAIL
-237 IYYCMNEDG
+237 IYYCMNEDAE
-246 QGRQY
+246 GRQY
-251 TNKEAVNFISRYA
+251 TNKEAVNFISLYT
-264 KVPIFYFLENDR
+264 KIPILYFLENDR
-276 LGDGVL
+276 IGENIL
-282 GGYAFSMKKSAAQVT
+282 GGYCFSIKNSATEVMKA
-297 ETAVKV
+297 AVKV
-303 VRGDRKMQYVDFK
+303 VRGDRKMQYVYFK
-316 EKDLFVWYLNINTMK
+316 DSGLYVWSLNADMLK
-331 KYDISKKNFPDD
+331 KFQISRKYFPDD
-343 AVYVNDVPSFW
+343 TVYVNDVPSFW

-374 SVWLSLDNV
+374 SAWLCLDNV

-416 FMADLQN
+416 FMSDLQE

-509 KMMGKTMDIHGSIGA
+509 KMMGKPMDIHGSIGA

-543 AMYAIKKEGKNGY
+543 AMYAIKKEGKNGC

-562 PKDAAVKASSNEATA
+562 PKD
-577 SAKGSSN
+577 
-584 EALTSAKADTNI
+584 I

>member
-1 MKKEYM
+1 MKKEYT
-7 AEGQKRFVPI
+7 AGGRKRIVPL
-17 MTLLLIAYMCILT
+17 MTLLFIAVICILT
-30 GFTSNAKD
+30 GVTSYAKE

-47 FISSYSLA
+47 FISSYSLS
-55 RDTVQLEIEGIQSAL
+55 RDTVQLEIEGIQSAQ

-86 HDDTALQMFYEG
+86 YDDTAMQLFYEG
-98 LKYRLSQVETYDAVI
+98 LKYRLSQVEEYDAVI
-113 VGDDAALRFILKYR
+113 LGDDAALRFFLKYR
-127 DELFPTQ
+127 EELFLTQ
-134 PVFYIGVND
+134 PAFYIGVND
-143 EALSE
+143 EALSKRVE
-148 KAEADPNIEGIMERL
+148 KDPNIKGIMERL

-177 DADRVIA
+177 EAETVYA

-194 ESKNYFAMEDEF
+194 ESQNYDAMQKEF
-206 PNLTFEEI
+206 PDLNFEKI
-214 NTSRLTQEELRKQ
+214 NTSQLTQEELRKQ
-227 ITAIPQNTIL
+227 IMGMPENAIL
-237 IYYCMNEDG
+237 IYYCMNEDAE
-246 QGRQY
+246 GRQY
-251 TNKEAVNFISRYA
+251 TNKEAVNFISLYT
-264 KVPIFYFLENDR
+264 KIPILYFLENDR
-276 LGDGVL
+276 IGENIL
-282 GGYAFSMKKSAAQVT
+282 GGYCFSIKNSATEVMKA
-297 ETAVKV
+297 AVKV
-303 VRGDRKMQYVDFK
+303 VRGDRKMQYVYFK
-316 EKDLFVWYLNINTMK
+316 DSGLYVWSLNADMLK
-331 KYDISKKNFPDD
+331 KFQISRKYFPDD
-343 AVYVNDVPSFW
+343 TVYVNDVPSFW

-374 SVWLSLDNV
+374 SAWLCLDNV

-416 FMADLQN
+416 FMSDLQE

-462 RLKTLRTPLLTAYRF
+462 RLKTLKTPLLTAYRF

-509 KMMGKTMDIHGSIGA
+509 KMMGKPMDIHGSIGA

-543 AMYAIKKEGKNGY
+543 AMYAIKKEGKNGC

-562 PKDAAVKASSNEATA
+562 PK
-577 SAKGSSN
+577 
-584 EALTSAKADTNI
+584 NI

>member
-1 MKKEYM
+1 MKREYT
-7 AEGQKRFVPI
+7 AGGRKRIVPL
-17 MTLLLIAYMCILT
+17 MTLLFIAVMCILT
-30 GFTSNAKD
+30 GVTSYAKE
-38 EEVNNNRIL
+38 EEVKNNRIL
-47 FISSYSLA
+47 FISSYSLS
-55 RDTVQLEIEGIQSAL
+55 RDTVQLEIEGIQSAQ

-86 HDDTALQMFYEG
+86 YDDTAMQLFYEG
-98 LKYRLSQVETYDAVI
+98 LKYRLSQVEEYDAVI
-113 VGDDAALRFILKYR
+113 LGDDAALRFFLKYR
-127 DELFPTQ
+127 EELFLTQ
-134 PVFYIGVND
+134 PAFYIGVND
-143 EALSE
+143 EALSKRAE
-148 KAEADPNIEGIMERL
+148 KDPNIKGIMERL

-177 DADRVIA
+177 EAETVYA

-194 ESKNYFAMEDEF
+194 ESQNYDAMQKEF
-206 PNLTFEEI
+206 PDLNFEKI
-214 NTSRLTQEELRKQ
+214 NTSQLTQEELRKQ
-227 ITAIPQNTIL
+227 IMGMPENAIL
-237 IYYCMNEDG
+237 IYYCMNEDAE
-246 QGRQY
+246 GRQY
-251 TNKEAVNFISRYA
+251 TNKEAVNFISLYT
-264 KVPIFYFLENDR
+264 KIPILYFLENDR
-276 LGDGVL
+276 IGENIL
-282 GGYAFSMKKSAAQVT
+282 GGYCFSIKKSAT
-297 ETAVKV
+297 EVMKTAVKV

-316 EKDLFVWYLNINTMK
+316 DSGLYVWSLNADMLK
-331 KYDISKKNFPDD
+331 KFQISRKYFPDD
-343 AVYVNDVPSFW
+343 TVYVNDVPSFW

-374 SVWLSLDNV
+374 SAWLCLDNV

-416 FMADLQN
+416 FMSDLQE

-497 VMQCL
+497 VIQCL

-509 KMMGKTMDIHGSIGA
+509 KMMGKPMDIHGSIGA

-562 PKDAAVKASSNEATA
+562 PKDA
-577 SAKGSSN
+577 SAKVD
-584 EALTSAKADTNI
+584 ANI

>member
-1 MKKEYM
+1 MKKEYT
-7 AEGQKRFVPI
+7 AGGRKRIVPL
-17 MTLLLIAYMCILT
+17 MTLLFIAVMCILT
-30 GFTSNAKD
+30 GVASYAKE

-47 FISSYSLA
+47 FISSYSLS
-55 RDTVQLEIEGIQSAL
+55 RDTVQLEIEGIQSAQ

-86 HDDTALQMFYEG
+86 YDDTAMQLFYEG
-98 LKYRLSQVETYDAVI
+98 LKYRLSQVEEYDAVI
-113 VGDDAALRFILKYR
+113 LGDDAALRFFLKYR
-127 DELFPTQ
+127 EELFLTQ
-134 PVFYIGVND
+134 PAFYIGVND
-143 EALSE
+143 EALSKRTE
-148 KAEADPNIEGIMERL
+148 KDPNIKGILERL

-177 DADRVIA
+177 EAETVYA

-194 ESKNYFAMEDEF
+194 ESQNYDAMQKEF
-206 PNLTFEEI
+206 PDLNFEKI
-214 NTSRLTQEELRKQ
+214 NTSQLTQEELRKQ
-227 ITAIPQNTIL
+227 IMAMPENAIL
-237 IYYCMNEDG
+237 IYYCMNEDAE
-246 QGRQY
+246 GRQY
-251 TNKEAVNFISRYA
+251 TNKEAVNFISLYT
-264 KVPIFYFLENDR
+264 KIPILYFLENDR
-276 LGDGVL
+276 IGENIL
-282 GGYAFSMKKSAAQVT
+282 GGYCFSIKNSATEVMK
-297 ETAVKV
+297 TAVKV

-316 EKDLFVWYLNINTMK
+316 DSGLYVWSLNADMLK
-331 KYDISKKNFPDD
+331 KFQISRKYFPDD
-343 AVYVNDVPSFW
+343 TVYVNDVPSFW

-374 SVWLSLDNV
+374 SAWLCLDNV

-416 FMADLQN
+416 FMSDLQE

-462 RLKTLRTPLLTAYRF
+462 RLKTLKTPLLTAYRF

-509 KMMGKTMDIHGSIGA
+509 KMMGKPMDIHGSIGA

-543 AMYAIKKEGKNGY
+543 AMYAIKKEGKNGC

-562 PKDAAVKASSNEATA
+562 PKD
-577 SAKGSSN
+577 
-584 EALTSAKADTNI
+584 I

>member
-1 MKKEYM
+1 MKKEYT
-7 AEGQKRFVPI
+7 AGGRKRIVPL
-17 MTLLLIAYMCILT
+17 MTLLFIAVMCILT
-30 GFTSNAKD
+30 GVTSYAKE

-47 FISSYSLA
+47 FISSYSLS
-55 RDTVQLEIEGIQSAL
+55 RDTVQLEIEGIQSAQ

-86 HDDTALQMFYEG
+86 YDDTAMQLFYEG
-98 LKYRLSQVETYDAVI
+98 LKYRLSQVEEYDAVI
-113 VGDDAALRFILKYR
+113 LGDDAALRFFLKYR
-127 DELFPTQ
+127 EELFLTQ
-134 PVFYIGVND
+134 PAFYIGVND
-143 EALSE
+143 EALSKRVE
-148 KAEADPNIEGIMERL
+148 KDPNIKGIMERL

-177 DADRVIA
+177 EAETVYA

-194 ESKNYFAMEDEF
+194 ESQNYDAMQKEF
-206 PNLTFEEI
+206 PNLNFEKI
-214 NTSRLTQEELRKQ
+214 NTSQFTQEELRKQ
-227 ITAIPQNTIL
+227 IMAMPEKAIL
-237 IYYCMNEDG
+237 IYYCMNEDAE
-246 QGRQY
+246 GRQY
-251 TNKEAVNFISRYA
+251 TNKEAVNFISLYTEI
-264 KVPIFYFLENDR
+264 PILYFLENDR
-276 LGDGVL
+276 IGENIL
-282 GGYAFSMKKSAAQVT
+282 GGYCFSIKNSATEVMKA
-297 ETAVKV
+297 AVKV
-303 VRGDRKMQYVDFK
+303 VRGDRKMQYVYFK
-316 EKDLFVWYLNINTMK
+316 DSGLYVWSLNADMLK
-331 KYDISKKNFPDD
+331 KFQISRKYFPDD
-343 AVYVNDVPSFW
+343 TVYVNDVPSFW

-367 VVVLCAI
+367 VVVLSAI
-374 SVWLSLDNV
+374 SAWLCLDNV

-416 FMADLQN
+416 FMSDLQE

-509 KMMGKTMDIHGSIGA
+509 KMMGKPMDIHGSIGA

-543 AMYAIKKEGKNGY
+543 AMYAIKKEGKNGC

-562 PKDAAVKASSNEATA
+562 PKD
-577 SAKGSSN
+577 
-584 EALTSAKADTNI
+584 I

>member
-1 MKKEYM
+1 MKREYT
-7 AEGQKRFVPI
+7 AGGRKRIVPL
-17 MTLLLIAYMCILT
+17 MTLLFIAVMCILT
-30 GFTSNAKD
+30 GVTSYAKE

-47 FISSYSLA
+47 FISSYSLS
-55 RDTVQLEIEGIQSAL
+55 RDTVQLEIEGIQSAQ

-86 HDDTALQMFYEG
+86 YDDTAMQLFYEG
-98 LKYRLSQVETYDAVI
+98 LKYRLSQVEEYDAVI
-113 VGDDAALRFILKYR
+113 LGDDAALRFFLKYR
-127 DELFPTQ
+127 EELFLTQ
-134 PVFYIGVND
+134 PAFYIGVND
-143 EALSE
+143 EALSKRAE
-148 KAEADPNIEGIMERL
+148 KDPNIKGIMERL

-177 DADRVIA
+177 EAETVYA
-184 IVDDSLTGTA
+184 IVDDSLMGTA
-194 ESKNYFAMEDEF
+194 ESQNYDAMQKEF
-206 PNLTFEEI
+206 PDLNFEKI
-214 NTSRLTQEELRKQ
+214 NTSQFTQEELRKQ
-227 ITAIPQNTIL
+227 IMAMPEKAIL
-237 IYYCMNEDG
+237 IYYCMNEDAE
-246 QGRQY
+246 GRQY
-251 TNKEAVNFISRYA
+251 TNKEAVNFISLYT
-264 KVPIFYFLENDR
+264 KIPILYFLENDR
-276 LGDGVL
+276 IGENIL
-282 GGYAFSMKKSAAQVT
+282 GGYCFSIKNSATEVMKA
-297 ETAVKV
+297 AVKV

-316 EKDLFVWYLNINTMK
+316 DSGLYVWSLNADMLK
-331 KYDISKKNFPDD
+331 KFQISRKYFPDD
-343 AVYVNDVPSFW
+343 TVYVNDVPSFW

-367 VVVLCAI
+367 VVVLSAI
-374 SVWLSLDNV
+374 SAWLCLDNV

-416 FMADLQN
+416 FMSDLQE

-462 RLKTLRTPLLTAYRF
+462 RLKTLKTPLLTAYRF

-509 KMMGKTMDIHGSIGA
+509 KMMGKPMDIHGSIGA

-543 AMYAIKKEGKNGY
+543 AMYAIKKEGKNGC

-562 PKDAAVKASSNEATA
+562 PKD
-577 SAKGSSN
+577 
-584 EALTSAKADTNI
+584 I

>member
-1 MKKEYM
+1 MKTEY
-7 AEGQKRFVPI
+7 AAGGRKKTVTI
-17 MTLLLIAYMCILT
+17 MTLLFIAVMCVLT
-30 GFTSNAKD
+30 GVTSYAKE

-47 FISSYSLA
+47 FISSYSLS
-55 RDTVQLEIEGIQSAL
+55 RDTVQLEIEGIQSAQ

-86 HDDTALQMFYEG
+86 YDDTAMQLFYEG
-98 LKYRLSQVETYDAVI
+98 LKYRLSQVEEYDAVI
-113 VGDDAALRFILKYR
+113 LGDDAALRFFLKYR
-127 DELFPTQ
+127 EELFLTQ
-134 PVFYIGVND
+134 PAFYIGVND
-143 EALSE
+143 EALSKRVE
-148 KAEADPNIEGIMERL
+148 KDPNIKGIMERL

-177 DADRVIA
+177 EAETVYA

-194 ESKNYFAMEDEF
+194 ESQNYDAMQKEF
-206 PNLTFEEI
+206 PDLNFEKI
-214 NTSRLTQEELRKQ
+214 NTSQLTQEELRKQ
-227 ITAIPQNTIL
+227 IMAMPEKAIL
-237 IYYCMNEDG
+237 IYYCMNEDAE
-246 QGRQY
+246 GRQY
-251 TNKEAVNFISRYA
+251 TNKEAVNFISLYT
-264 KVPIFYFLENDR
+264 KIPILYFLENDR
-276 LGDGVL
+276 IGENIL
-282 GGYAFSMKKSAAQVT
+282 GGYCFSIKNSATEVMKA
-297 ETAVKV
+297 AVKV
-303 VRGDRKMQYVDFK
+303 VRGDRKMQYVYFK
-316 EKDLFVWYLNINTMK
+316 DSGLYVWSLNADMLK
-331 KYDISKKNFPDD
+331 KFQISRKYFPDD
-343 AVYVNDVPSFW
+343 TVYVNDVPSFW

-367 VVVLCAI
+367 VVVLSAI
-374 SVWLSLDNV
+374 SAWLCLDNV

-416 FMADLQN
+416 FMSDLQE

-509 KMMGKTMDIHGSIGA
+509 KMMGKPMDIHGSIGA

-543 AMYAIKKEGKNGY
+543 AMYAIKKEGKNGC

-562 PKDAAVKASSNEATA
+562 PKD
-577 SAKGSSN
+577 
-584 EALTSAKADTNI
+584 I
-596 DKK
+596 DKKYPRNYSKIKNKPL

>member
-1 MKKEYM
+1 MKKEYT
-7 AEGQKRFVPI
+7 AGGRKRIVPL
-17 MTLLLIAYMCILT
+17 MTLLFIAFMCILT
-30 GFTSNAKD
+30 GVTSYAKE

-47 FISSYSLA
+47 FISSYSLS
-55 RDTVQLEIEGIQSAL
+55 RDTVQLEIEGIQSAQ

-86 HDDTALQMFYEG
+86 YDDTAMQLFYEG
-98 LKYRLSQVETYDAVI
+98 LKYRLSQVEEYDAVI
-113 VGDDAALRFILKYR
+113 LGDDAALRFFLKYR
-127 DELFPTQ
+127 EELFLTQ
-134 PVFYIGVND
+134 PAFYIGVND
-143 EALSE
+143 EALSKRAE
-148 KAEADPNIEGIMERL
+148 KDPNIKGIMERL

-177 DADRVIA
+177 EAETVYA

-194 ESKNYFAMEDEF
+194 ESQNYDAMQKEF
-206 PNLTFEEI
+206 PNLNFEKI
-214 NTSRLTQEELRKQ
+214 NTSQFTREELRKQ
-227 ITAIPQNTIL
+227 IMAMPEKAIL
-237 IYYCMNEDG
+237 IYYCMNEDAE
-246 QGRQY
+246 GRQY
-251 TNKEAVNFISRYA
+251 TNKEAVNFISLYTEI
-264 KVPIFYFLENDR
+264 PILYFLENDR
-276 LGDGVL
+276 IGENIL
-282 GGYAFSMKKSAAQVT
+282 GGYCFSIKNSATEVMKA
-297 ETAVKV
+297 AVKV
-303 VRGDRKMQYVDFK
+303 VRGDRKMQYVYFK
-316 EKDLFVWYLNINTMK
+316 DSGLYVWSLNADMLK
-331 KYDISKKNFPDD
+331 KFQISRKYFPDD
-343 AVYVNDVPSFW
+343 TVYVNDVPSFW

-367 VVVLCAI
+367 VVVLSAI
-374 SVWLSLDNV
+374 SAWLCLDNV

-416 FMADLQN
+416 FMSDLQE

-509 KMMGKTMDIHGSIGA
+509 KMMGKPMDIHGSIGA

-543 AMYAIKKEGKNGY
+543 AMYAIKKEGKNGC

-562 PKDAAVKASSNEATA
+562 PKD
-577 SAKGSSN
+577 
-584 EALTSAKADTNI
+584 I

>member
-1 MKKEYM
+1 MKTEY
-7 AEGQKRFVPI
+7 AVGGRKKTVTI
-17 MTLLLIAYMCILT
+17 MTLLFIAVMCVLT
-30 GFTSNAKD
+30 GVTSYAKE

-47 FISSYSLA
+47 FISSYSLS
-55 RDTVQLEIEGIQSAL
+55 RDTVQLEIEGIQSAQ

-86 HDDTALQMFYEG
+86 YDDTAMQLFYEG
-98 LKYRLSQVETYDAVI
+98 LKYRLSQVEEYDAVI
-113 VGDDAALRFILKYR
+113 LGDDAALRFFLKYR
-127 DELFPTQ
+127 EELFLTQ
-134 PVFYIGVND
+134 PAFYIGVND
-143 EALSE
+143 EALSKRAE
-148 KAEADPNIEGIMERL
+148 KDPNIKGIMERL

-177 DADRVIA
+177 EAETVYA

-194 ESKNYFAMEDEF
+194 ESQNYDAMQKEF
-206 PNLTFEEI
+206 PDLSFVKI

-227 ITAIPQNTIL
+227 IMGMPENAIL
-237 IYYCMNEDG
+237 IYYCMNEDAE
-246 QGRQY
+246 GRQY
-251 TNKEAVNFISRYA
+251 TNKEAVNFISLYT
-264 KVPIFYFLENDR
+264 KIPILYFLENDR
-276 LGDGVL
+276 IGDNIL
-282 GGYAFSMKKSAAQVT
+282 GGYCFSIKKSAT
-297 ETAVKV
+297 EVMKAAVKV

-316 EKDLFVWYLNINTMK
+316 DSGLYVWSLNADMLK
-331 KYDISKKNFPDD
+331 KFHISRKYFPDD
-343 AVYVNDVPSFW
+343 TVYVNDVPSFW
-354 EKNSEIIT
+354 ETNSEIIT

-374 SVWLSLDNV
+374 SAWLCLDNV

-416 FMADLQN
+416 FMSDLQE

-509 KMMGKTMDIHGSIGA
+509 KMMGKPMDIHGSIGA

-543 AMYAIKKEGKNGY
+543 AMYAIKKEGKNGC

-562 PKDAAVKASSNEATA
+562 PK
-577 SAKGSSN
+577 
-584 EALTSAKADTNI
+584 NI

>member
-1 MKKEYM
+1 MKTEY
-7 AEGQKRFVPI
+7 AAGGRKKTVTI
-17 MTLLLIAYMCILT
+17 MTLLFIAVMCVLT
-30 GFTSNAKD
+30 GVTSYAKE

-47 FISSYSLA
+47 FISSYSLS
-55 RDTVQLEIEGIQSAL
+55 RDTVQLEIEGIQSAQ

-86 HDDTALQMFYEG
+86 YDDTAMQLFYEG
-98 LKYRLSQVETYDAVI
+98 LKYRLSQVEEYDAVI
-113 VGDDAALRFILKYR
+113 LGDDAALHFFLKYR
-127 DELFPTQ
+127 EELFLTQ
-134 PVFYIGVND
+134 PAFYIGVND
-143 EALSE
+143 EALSKRVE
-148 KAEADPNIEGIMERL
+148 KDPNIKGIMERL

-177 DADRVIA
+177 EAETVYA
-184 IVDDSLTGTA
+184 IVDDSLMGTA
-194 ESKNYFAMEDEF
+194 ESQNYDAMQKEF
-206 PNLTFEEI
+206 PDLNFEKI
-214 NTSRLTQEELRKQ
+214 NTSQFTQEELRKQ
-227 ITAIPQNTIL
+227 IMAMPEKAIL
-237 IYYCMNEDG
+237 IYYCMNEDAE
-246 QGRQY
+246 GRQY
-251 TNKEAVNFISRYA
+251 TNKEAVNFISLYT
-264 KVPIFYFLENDR
+264 KIPILYFLENDR
-276 LGDGVL
+276 IGENIL
-282 GGYAFSMKKSAAQVT
+282 GGYCFSIKNSATEVMKA
-297 ETAVKV
+297 AVKV
-303 VRGDRKMQYVDFK
+303 VRGDRKMQYVYFK
-316 EKDLFVWYLNINTMK
+316 DSGLYVWSLNADMLK
-331 KYDISKKNFPDD
+331 KFQISRKYFPDD
-343 AVYVNDVPSFW
+343 TVYVNDVPSFW

-367 VVVLCAI
+367 VVVLSAI
-374 SVWLSLDNV
+374 SAWLCLDNV

-416 FMADLQN
+416 FMSDLQE

-462 RLKTLRTPLLTAYRF
+462 RLKTLKTPLLTAYRF

-509 KMMGKTMDIHGSIGA
+509 KMMGKPMDIHGSIGA

-543 AMYAIKKEGKNGY
+543 AMYAIKKEGKNGC

-562 PKDAAVKASSNEATA
+562 PKD
-577 SAKGSSN
+577 
-584 EALTSAKADTNI
+584 I

>member
-1 MKKEYM
+1 MKTEY
-7 AEGQKRFVPI
+7 AAGGRKKTVTI
-17 MTLLLIAYMCILT
+17 MTLLFIAVMCVLT
-30 GFTSNAKD
+30 GVTSYAKE

-47 FISSYSLA
+47 FISSYSLS
-55 RDTVQLEIEGIQSAL
+55 RDTVQLEIEGIQSAQ

-86 HDDTALQMFYEG
+86 YDDTAMQLFYEG
-98 LKYRLSQVETYDAVI
+98 LKYRLSQVEEYDAVI
-113 VGDDAALRFILKYR
+113 LGDDAALRFFLKYR
-127 DELFPTQ
+127 EELFLTQ
-134 PVFYIGVND
+134 PAFYIGVND
-143 EALSE
+143 EALSKRTE
-148 KAEADPNIEGIMERL
+148 KDPNIKGILERL

-177 DADRVIA
+177 EAETVYA

-194 ESKNYFAMEDEF
+194 ESQNYDAMQKEF
-206 PNLTFEEI
+206 PDLNFEKI
-214 NTSRLTQEELRKQ
+214 NTSQLTQEELRKQ
-227 ITAIPQNTIL
+227 IMAMPENAIL
-237 IYYCMNEDG
+237 IYYCMNEDAE
-246 QGRQY
+246 GRQY
-251 TNKEAVNFISRYA
+251 TNKEAVNFISLYT
-264 KVPIFYFLENDR
+264 KIPILYFLENDR
-276 LGDGVL
+276 IGENIL
-282 GGYAFSMKKSAAQVT
+282 GGYCFSIKNSATEVMK
-297 ETAVKV
+297 TAVKV

-316 EKDLFVWYLNINTMK
+316 DSGLYVWSLNADMLK
-331 KYDISKKNFPDD
+331 KFQISRKYFPDD
-343 AVYVNDVPSFW
+343 TVYVNDVPSFW

-374 SVWLSLDNV
+374 SAWLCLDNV

-416 FMADLQN
+416 FMSDLQE

-509 KMMGKTMDIHGSIGA
+509 KMMGKPMDIHGSIGA

-543 AMYAIKKEGKNGY
+543 AMYAIKKEGKNGC

-562 PKDAAVKASSNEATA
+562 PKD
-577 SAKGSSN
+577 
-584 EALTSAKADTNI
+584 I

>member
-1 MKKEYM
+1 MKKEYT
-7 AEGQKRFVPI
+7 AGGRKRIVPL
-17 MTLLLIAYMCILT
+17 MTLLFIAVMCILT
-30 GFTSNAKD
+30 GVTSYAKE

-47 FISSYSLA
+47 FISSYSLS
-55 RDTVQLEIEGIQSAL
+55 RDTVQLEIEGIQSAQ

-86 HDDTALQMFYEG
+86 YDDTAMQLFYEG
-98 LKYRLSQVETYDAVI
+98 LKYRLSQVEEYDAVI
-113 VGDDAALRFILKYR
+113 LGDDAALRFFLKYR
-127 DELFPTQ
+127 EELFLTQ
-134 PVFYIGVND
+134 PAFYIGVND
-143 EALSE
+143 EALSKRAE
-148 KAEADPNIEGIMERL
+148 KDPNIKGILERL

-177 DADRVIA
+177 EAETVYA

-194 ESKNYFAMEDEF
+194 ESRNYDAMQKEF
-206 PNLTFEEI
+206 PDLNFEKI
-214 NTSRLTQEELRKQ
+214 NTSQLTQEELRKQ
-227 ITAIPQNTIL
+227 IMAMPENAIL
-237 IYYCMNEDG
+237 IYYCMNEDAE
-246 QGRQY
+246 GRQY
-251 TNKEAVNFISRYA
+251 TNKEAVNFISLYT
-264 KVPIFYFLENDR
+264 KIPILYFLENDR
-276 LGDGVL
+276 IGENIL
-282 GGYAFSMKKSAAQVT
+282 GGYCFSIKNSATEVMK
-297 ETAVKV
+297 TAVKV

-316 EKDLFVWYLNINTMK
+316 DSGLYVWSLNADMLK
-331 KYDISKKNFPDD
+331 KFQISRKYFPDD
-343 AVYVNDVPSFW
+343 TVYVNDVPSFW

-374 SVWLSLDNV
+374 SAWLCLDNV

-416 FMADLQN
+416 FMSDLQE

-509 KMMGKTMDIHGSIGA
+509 KMMGKPMDIHGSIGA

-543 AMYAIKKEGKNGY
+543 AMYAIKKEGKNGC

-562 PKDAAVKASSNEATA
+562 PKDA
-577 SAKGSSN
+577 SAKVD
-584 EALTSAKADTNI
+584 ANI

>member
-1 MKKEYM
+1 MKREYT
-7 AEGQKRFVPI
+7 AGGRKRIVPL
-17 MTLLLIAYMCILT
+17 MTLLFIAVMCILT
-30 GFTSNAKD
+30 GVTSYAKE

-47 FISSYSLA
+47 FISSYSLS
-55 RDTVQLEIEGIQSAL
+55 RDTVQLEIEGIQSAQ

-86 HDDTALQMFYEG
+86 YDDTAMQLFYEG
-98 LKYRLSQVETYDAVI
+98 LKYRLSQVEEYDAVI
-113 VGDDAALRFILKYR
+113 LGDDAALRFFLKYR
-127 DELFPTQ
+127 EELFLTQ
-134 PVFYIGVND
+134 PAFYIGVND
-143 EALSE
+143 EALSKRVE
-148 KAEADPNIEGIMERL
+148 KDPNIKGIMERL

-177 DADRVIA
+177 EAETVYA

-194 ESKNYFAMEDEF
+194 ESQNYDAMQKEF
-206 PNLTFEEI
+206 PDLNFEKI
-214 NTSRLTQEELRKQ
+214 NTSQLTQEELRKQ
-227 ITAIPQNTIL
+227 IMGMPENAIL
-237 IYYCMNEDG
+237 IYYCMNEDAE
-246 QGRQY
+246 GRQY
-251 TNKEAVNFISRYA
+251 TNKEAVNFISLYTNI
-264 KVPIFYFLENDR
+264 PILYFLENDR
-276 LGDGVL
+276 IGENIL
-282 GGYAFSMKKSAAQVT
+282 GGYCFSIKKSAMEVMK
-297 ETAVKV
+297 TAVKV

-316 EKDLFVWYLNINTMK
+316 DSGLYVWSLNADMLK
-331 KYDISKKNFPDD
+331 KFQISRKYFPDD
-343 AVYVNDVPSFW
+343 TVYINDVPSFW

-374 SVWLSLDNV
+374 SAWLCLDNV

-416 FMADLQN
+416 FMSDLQE

-509 KMMGKTMDIHGSIGA
+509 KMMGKPMDIHGSIGA

-562 PKDAAVKASSNEATA
+562 PKDA
-577 SAKGSSN
+577 SAKVD
-584 EALTSAKADTNI
+584 ANI

>member
-1 MKKEYM
+1 MKTEY
-7 AEGQKRFVPI
+7 AAGGRKKTVTI
-17 MTLLLIAYMCILT
+17 MTLLFIAVMCVLT
-30 GFTSNAKD
+30 GVTSYAKE

-47 FISSYSLA
+47 FISSYSLS
-55 RDTVQLEIEGIQSAL
+55 RDTVQLEIEGIQSAQ

-86 HDDTALQMFYEG
+86 YDDTAMQLFYEG
-98 LKYRLSQVETYDAVI
+98 LKYRLSQVEEYDAVI
-113 VGDDAALRFILKYR
+113 LGDDAALRFFLKYR
-127 DELFPTQ
+127 EELFLTQ
-134 PVFYIGVND
+134 PAFYIGVND
-143 EALSE
+143 EALSKRVE
-148 KAEADPNIEGIMERL
+148 KDPNIKGIMERL

-177 DADRVIA
+177 EAETVYA

-194 ESKNYFAMEDEF
+194 ESQNYDAMQKEF
-206 PNLTFEEI
+206 PDLNFEKI
-214 NTSRLTQEELRKQ
+214 NTSQFTQEELRKQ
-227 ITAIPQNTIL
+227 IMAMPEKAIL
-237 IYYCMNEDG
+237 IYYCMNEDAE
-246 QGRQY
+246 GRQY
-251 TNKEAVNFISRYA
+251 TNKEAVNFISLYT
-264 KVPIFYFLENDR
+264 KIPILYFLENDR
-276 LGDGVL
+276 IGENIL
-282 GGYAFSMKKSAAQVT
+282 GGYCFSIKNSATEVMKA
-297 ETAVKV
+297 AVKV

-316 EKDLFVWYLNINTMK
+316 DSGLYVWSLNADMLK
-331 KYDISKKNFPDD
+331 KFQISRKYFPDD
-343 AVYVNDVPSFW
+343 TVYVNDVPSFW

-367 VVVLCAI
+367 VVVLSAI
-374 SVWLSLDNV
+374 SAWLCLDNV

-416 FMADLQN
+416 FMSDLQE

-462 RLKTLRTPLLTAYRF
+462 RLKTLKTPLLTAYRF

-509 KMMGKTMDIHGSIGA
+509 KMMGKPMDIHGSIGA

-543 AMYAIKKEGKNGY
+543 AMYAIKKEGKNGC

-562 PKDAAVKASSNEATA
+562 PKD
-577 SAKGSSN
+577 
-584 EALTSAKADTNI
+584 I

>member
-1 MKKEYM
+1 MKKEYT
-7 AEGQKRFVPI
+7 AGGRKRIVPL
-17 MTLLLIAYMCILT
+17 MTLLFIAVMCILT
-30 GFTSNAKD
+30 GVTSYAKE

-47 FISSYSLA
+47 FISSYSLS
-55 RDTVQLEIEGIQSAL
+55 RDTVQLEIEGIQSAQ

-86 HDDTALQMFYEG
+86 YDDTAMQLFYEG
-98 LKYRLSQVETYDAVI
+98 LKYRLSHVEEYDAVI
-113 VGDDAALRFILKYR
+113 LGDDAALRFFLKYR
-127 DELFPTQ
+127 EELFLTQ
-134 PVFYIGVND
+134 PAFYIGVND
-143 EALSE
+143 EALSKRAE
-148 KAEADPNIEGIMERL
+148 KDPNIKGIMERL

-177 DADRVIA
+177 EAETVYA

-194 ESKNYFAMEDEF
+194 ESQNYDAMQKEF
-206 PNLTFEEI
+206 PDLNFEKI
-214 NTSRLTQEELRKQ
+214 NTSQLTQEELRKQ
-227 ITAIPQNTIL
+227 IMGMPENAIL
-237 IYYCMNEDG
+237 IYYCMNEDAE
-246 QGRQY
+246 GRQY
-251 TNKEAVNFISRYA
+251 TNKEAVNFISLYT
-264 KVPIFYFLENDR
+264 KIPILYFLENDR
-276 LGDGVL
+276 IGENIL
-282 GGYAFSMKKSAAQVT
+282 GGYCFSIKKSAT
-297 ETAVKV
+297 EVMKTAVKV

-316 EKDLFVWYLNINTMK
+316 DSGLYVWSLNADMLK
-331 KYDISKKNFPDD
+331 KFQISRKYFPDD
-343 AVYVNDVPSFW
+343 TVYVNDVPSFW

-374 SVWLSLDNV
+374 SAWLCLDNV

-416 FMADLQN
+416 FMSDLQE

-509 KMMGKTMDIHGSIGA
+509 KMMGKPMDIHGSIGA

-562 PKDAAVKASSNEATA
+562 PKDA
-577 SAKGSSN
+577 SAKVD
-584 EALTSAKADTNI
+584 ANI

>member
-1 MKKEYM
+1 MKTEY
-7 AEGQKRFVPI
+7 AAGGRKKTVTI
-17 MTLLLIAYMCILT
+17 MTLLFIAVMCVLT
-30 GFTSNAKD
+30 GVTSYAKE

-47 FISSYSLA
+47 FISSYSLS
-55 RDTVQLEIEGIQSAL
+55 RDTVQLEIEGIQSAQ

-86 HDDTALQMFYEG
+86 YDDTAMQLFYEG
-98 LKYRLSQVETYDAVI
+98 LKYRLSQVEEYDAVI
-113 VGDDAALRFILKYR
+113 LGDDAALRFFLKYR
-127 DELFPTQ
+127 EELFLTQ
-134 PVFYIGVND
+134 PAFYIGVND
-143 EALSE
+143 EALSKRVE
-148 KAEADPNIEGIMERL
+148 KDPNIKGIMERL

-177 DADRVIA
+177 EAETVYA

-194 ESKNYFAMEDEF
+194 ESQNYDAMQKEF
-206 PNLTFEEI
+206 PDLNFVKI
-214 NTSRLTQEELRKQ
+214 NASRLTQEELRKQ
-227 ITAIPQNTIL
+227 IMGMPENAIL
-237 IYYCMNEDG
+237 IYYCMNEDAE
-246 QGRQY
+246 GRQY
-251 TNKEAVNFISRYA
+251 TNKEAVNFISLYT
-264 KVPIFYFLENDR
+264 KIPILYFLENDR
-276 LGDGVL
+276 IGENIL
-282 GGYAFSMKKSAAQVT
+282 GGYCFSIKNSATEVMKA
-297 ETAVKV
+297 AVKV
-303 VRGDRKMQYVDFK
+303 VRGDRKMQYVYFK
-316 EKDLFVWYLNINTMK
+316 DSGLYVWSLNADMLK
-331 KYDISKKNFPDD
+331 KFQISRKYFPDD
-343 AVYVNDVPSFW
+343 TVYVNDVPSFW

-374 SVWLSLDNV
+374 SAWLCLDNV

-416 FMADLQN
+416 FMSDLQE

-462 RLKTLRTPLLTAYRF
+462 RLKTLKTPLLTAYRF

-509 KMMGKTMDIHGSIGA
+509 KMMGKPMDIHGSIGA

-543 AMYAIKKEGKNGY
+543 AMYAIKKEGKNGC

-562 PKDAAVKASSNEATA
+562 PKD
-577 SAKGSSN
+577 
-584 EALTSAKADTNI
+584 I

>member
-1 MKKEYM
+1 MKTEY
-7 AEGQKRFVPI
+7 AAGGRKKTVTI
-17 MTLLLIAYMCILT
+17 MTLLFIAVMCVLT
-30 GFTSNAKD
+30 GVTSYAKE

-47 FISSYSLA
+47 FISSYSLS
-55 RDTVQLEIEGIQSAL
+55 RDTVQLEIEGIQSAQ

-86 HDDTALQMFYEG
+86 YDDTAMQLFYEG
-98 LKYRLSQVETYDAVI
+98 LKYRLSQVEEYDAVI
-113 VGDDAALRFILKYR
+113 LGDDAALRFFLKYR
-127 DELFPTQ
+127 EELFLTQ
-134 PVFYIGVND
+134 PAFYIGVND
-143 EALSE
+143 EALSKRAE
-148 KAEADPNIEGIMERL
+148 KDPNIKGIMERL

-177 DADRVIA
+177 EAETVYA

-194 ESKNYFAMEDEF
+194 ESQNYDAMQKEF
-206 PNLTFEEI
+206 PDLNFVKI
-214 NTSRLTQEELRKQ
+214 NASRLTQEELRKQ
-227 ITAIPQNTIL
+227 IMGMPENAIL
-237 IYYCMNEDG
+237 IYYCMNEDAE
-246 QGRQY
+246 GRQY
-251 TNKEAVNFISRYA
+251 TNKEAVNFISLYT
-264 KVPIFYFLENDR
+264 KIPILYFLENDR
-276 LGDGVL
+276 IGENIL
-282 GGYAFSMKKSAAQVT
+282 GGYCFSIKNSATEVMKA
-297 ETAVKV
+297 AVKV
-303 VRGDRKMQYVDFK
+303 VRGDRKMQYVYFK
-316 EKDLFVWYLNINTMK
+316 DSGLYVWSLNADMLK
-331 KYDISKKNFPDD
+331 KFQISRKYFPDD
-343 AVYVNDVPSFW
+343 TVYVNDVPSFW

-374 SVWLSLDNV
+374 SAWLCLDNV
-383 KRRKMMKEMEEM
+383 KRRKIMKEMEEM

-416 FMADLQN
+416 FMSDLQE

-462 RLKTLRTPLLTAYRF
+462 RLKTLKTPLLTAYRF

-509 KMMGKTMDIHGSIGA
+509 KMMGKPMDIHGSIGA

-543 AMYAIKKEGKNGY
+543 AMYAIKKEGKNGC

-562 PKDAAVKASSNEATA
+562 PKD
-577 SAKGSSN
+577 
-584 EALTSAKADTNI
+584 I

>member
-1 MKKEYM
+1 MKKEYT
-7 AEGQKRFVPI
+7 AGGRKRIVPL
-17 MTLLLIAYMCILT
+17 MTLLFIAVMCILT
-30 GFTSNAKD
+30 GVTSYAKE

-47 FISSYSLA
+47 FISSYSLS
-55 RDTVQLEIEGIQSAL
+55 RDTVQLEIEGIQSAQ

-86 HDDTALQMFYEG
+86 YDDTAMQLFYEG
-98 LKYRLSQVETYDAVI
+98 LKYRLSQVEEYDAVI
-113 VGDDAALRFILKYR
+113 LGDDAALRFFLKYR
-127 DELFPTQ
+127 EELFLTQ
-134 PVFYIGVND
+134 PAFYIGVND
-143 EALSE
+143 EALSKRVE
-148 KAEADPNIEGIMERL
+148 KEPNIKGIMERL

-177 DADRVIA
+177 EAETVYA

-194 ESKNYFAMEDEF
+194 ESQNYDAMQKEF
-206 PNLTFEEI
+206 PDLNFEKI
-214 NTSRLTQEELRKQ
+214 NTSQLTQEELRKQ
-227 ITAIPQNTIL
+227 IMGMPENAIL
-237 IYYCMNEDG
+237 IYYCMNEDAE
-246 QGRQY
+246 GRQY
-251 TNKEAVNFISRYA
+251 TNKEAVNFISLYT
-264 KVPIFYFLENDR
+264 KIPILYFLENDR
-276 LGDGVL
+276 IGENIL
-282 GGYAFSMKKSAAQVT
+282 GGYCFSIKNSATEVMKA
-297 ETAVKV
+297 AVKV

-316 EKDLFVWYLNINTMK
+316 DSGLYVWSLNADMLK
-331 KYDISKKNFPDD
+331 KFQISRKYFPDD
-343 AVYVNDVPSFW
+343 TVYVNDVPSFW

-367 VVVLCAI
+367 VVVLSAI
-374 SVWLSLDNV
+374 SAWLCLDNV

-416 FMADLQN
+416 FMSDLQE

-462 RLKTLRTPLLTAYRF
+462 RLKTLKTPLLTAYRF

-509 KMMGKTMDIHGSIGA
+509 KMMGKPMDIHGSIGA

-543 AMYAIKKEGKNGY
+543 AMYAIKKEGKNGC

-562 PKDAAVKASSNEATA
+562 PKD
-577 SAKGSSN
+577 
-584 EALTSAKADTNI
+584 I